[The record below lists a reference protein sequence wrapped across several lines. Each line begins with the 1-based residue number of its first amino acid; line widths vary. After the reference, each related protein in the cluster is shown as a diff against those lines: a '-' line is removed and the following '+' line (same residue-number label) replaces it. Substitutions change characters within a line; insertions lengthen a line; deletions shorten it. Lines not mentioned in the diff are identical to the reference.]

1 MSLAKLAAVPT
12 ASASGATEAQPHPE
26 VARVEQY
33 LSRLDWQVRENSNM
47 TYSLQGLNNYLSS
60 ALTETYWL
68 QRIYNER
75 IREAHESGDLHIHD
89 LSQLSVYCVGWDLA
103 DLLREGFRG
112 VPGKVEAGPPRH
124 FRTALGQIVNF
135 FYTLQGEAAGA
146 QAFSN
151 FDTLLAPYIRFDN
164 LSDADLRQGLQE
176 FVFNINVPTRVGFQT
191 PFTNVTLDLVC
202 PSFYRE
208 QPVCLGGQFLTE
220 RYGDFQ
226 EEMDRFNRAFFSV
239 LAEGDARGRIHTF
252 PIPTINITRDF
263 DWENPNLEGL
273 WEMTGKYGVPYFS
286 NFINSDLNPEDARS
300 MCCRLRIDNTQLSLR
315 GGGLFGAH
323 PLTGSIGVVTLN
335 LPRLGY
341 QSDDVADFRQ
351 RLGALMDLARDSLER
366 KRAVLEELTQANLY
380 PYTTFYLRHI
390 KERFDCYWKNH
401 FSTVGL
407 VGMNECCLNLLDT
420 SIATPEGHAFARDTL
435 EFMRER
441 LLGYQEDTGHNYN
454 LEATPAEGTS
464 YRLARKDRARFG
476 TDLIAANDCPE
487 APAETPFYTNS
498 THLPVQATDD
508 LFAVLD
514 HQDALQTCYTG
525 GTVLHLFLGERIHDT
540 TTVRKLVRQIAEGYK
555 LPYFSLTPTF
565 SICPDHGYLPGEYHT
580 CPTCKKP
587 TEVYSRVVGYL
598 RPVGQWN
605 EGKQAE
611 FALRATVSV

>member
-1 MSLAKLAAVPT
+1 MSSAVTATHFRTSVSNPQAAT
-12 ASASGATEAQPHPE
+12 ADPRIQS
-26 VARVEQY
+26 VEGY
-33 LSRLDWQVRENSNM
+33 LSRLDWQVRKNSNM

-60 ALTETYWL
+60 AATETYWL
-68 QRIYNER
+68 KQVYAPSVG
-75 IREAHESGDLHIHD
+75 EAHASGDLHIHD
-89 LSQLSVYCVGWDLA
+89 LGQLSVYCVGWDLA

-112 VPGKVEAGPPRH
+112 VPGKVESGPPRH
-124 FRTALGQIVNF
+124 LRTALGQIVNF

-164 LSDADLRQGLQE
+164 LSDDELRQSLQE
-176 FVFNINVPTRVGFQT
+176 FVFNINVPTRVGFQA

-202 PSFYRE
+202 PAFYRDL
-208 QPVCLGGQFLTE
+208 PVQIGGQLLTE

-226 EEMDRFNRAFFSV
+226 PEIDRFNRAFFSV
-239 LAEGDARGRIHTF
+239 LSEGDARGRTLTF
-252 PIPTINITRDF
+252 PIPTINLSRDF

-300 MCCRLRIDNTQLSLR
+300 MCCRLRIDNTQLAVR

-323 PLTGSIGVVTLN
+323 PLTGSIGVVTIN
-335 LPRLGY
+335 LPRLGFL
-341 QSDDVADFRQ
+341 SKSVNDFRT

-390 KERFDCYWKNH
+390 KERFDSFWRNH
-401 FSTVGL
+401 FSTIGL
-407 VGMNECCLNLLDT
+407 VGMNEACLNLLDT
-420 SIATPEGHAFARDTL
+420 GITSAEGHRFARATL
-435 EFMRER
+435 RFMRER
-441 LLGYQEDTGHNYN
+441 LLHYQEDTGHNYN

-464 YRLARKDRARFG
+464 YRLARLDRKRFG
-476 TDLIAANDCPE
+476 THIAVANDLPD
-487 APAETPFYTNS
+487 APAEVPFYTNS
-498 THLPVQATDD
+498 THLPVQYTDD
-508 LFAVLD
+508 LFEVLD
-514 HQDALQTCYTG
+514 HQDPLQTQYTG
-525 GTVLHLFLGERIHDT
+525 GTVLHLFLGERIDNT
-540 TTVRKLVRQIAEGYK
+540 TTVRKLVRRIAEGYR

-565 SICPDHGYLPGEYHT
+565 SICPDHGYLSGEYFK
-580 CPTCKKP
+580 CPTCHKQ

-598 RPVGQWN
+598 RPVQQWN

-611 FALRATVSV
+611 FALRKTLAV